1 MFWDLKFDLSA
12 DEVLKLAAKVRVFCQ
27 EDMRAFAFL
36 SLYLQM
42 SVAKS
47 LESFNWKEV
56 EEKYGTTLKML
67 EKKYPANNSEI

>member
-1 MFWDLKFDLSA
+1 MN
-12 DEVLKLAAKVRVFCQ
+12 
-27 EDMRAFAFL
+27 AFAFL

-47 LESFNWKEV
+47 LESFNWNEV
-56 EEKYGTTLKML
+56 EEKYEKTLKML